1 MSFFGH
7 VYQPFMTYRYIY
19 IAMLE
24 MVYELLY
31 NGFKTG
37 CGQTPRF
44 ARDTLNILYIMGH
57 SGIPEKLRYGICATL
72 HMSS

>member
-1 MSFFGH
+1 
-7 VYQPFMTYRYIY
+7 
-19 IAMLE
+19 MLE

-57 SGIPEKLRYGICATL
+57 SGIPEKLRYGILNPIISKPQTL
-72 HMSS
+72 KS

>member
-1 MSFFGH
+1 
-7 VYQPFMTYRYIY
+7 
-19 IAMLE
+19 MLE

>member
-1 MSFFGH
+1 
-7 VYQPFMTYRYIY
+7 
-19 IAMLE
+19 MLE

-72 HMSS
+72 HMSSWTLSYQSRKL